1 MFGFQGLK
9 PNLVNLKKEPT
20 LLFVTRGI
28 IGVIGFILSPL
39 TWWNDLFVNFPLS
52 YAFAYLIGSLLR
64 LFVLISKDLFINLFM
79 VGYFLTNLIGFL
91 MMHYSV
97 FGVTRSK
104 VGSFKTEVLVSAF
117 YTLVILVCFKIGL
130 SNLAKALGIFPS
142 WVKP

>member
-9 PNLVNLKKEPT
+9 PNLVHLKKETT
-20 LLFVTRGI
+20 LSFVTRGV

-39 TWWNDLFVNFPLS
+39 TWWNDLFVNVPLS

-79 VGYFLTNLIGFL
+79 VGYFLTNLIGLL

-97 FGVTRSK
+97 FGVRRGK

-117 YTLVILVCFKIGL
+117 YTLVILVCFTIGL
-130 SNLAKALGIFPS
+130 SNLAKALSIFPS

>member
-1 MFGFQGLK
+1 MFGFHGLK
-9 PNLVNLKKEPT
+9 PNLVHLKKEAT
-20 LLFVTRGI
+20 LSLVTRGV

-39 TWWNDLFVNFPLS
+39 TWWNDLFVNVPLS
-52 YAFAYLIGSLLR
+52 YAFAYLTGSLLR

-97 FGVTRSK
+97 FGVRK
-104 VGSFKTEVLVSAF
+104 GKKGSFKTEVLISAF
-117 YTLVILVCFKIGL
+117 YTLVILVCLKLGL
-130 SNLAKALGIFPS
+130 SSLAEALRIFPS